1 MMEMEEDYSNN
12 GPLSHLVIPLLKGPL
27 YQNQHNKEWQQLLQQ
42 RATVSD
48 YLATMGLTIFIDEQE
63 GYAFLKQDDFTD
75 QSDPPPR
82 LIQRRPLGFAVSVLC
97 LLLRQWLLENDT
109 QDGNIRTIVERRQIR
124 QELALYLPEKG
135 SEAKQEEAIDRC
147 INKVIKLGL
156 MRTLKDDDQR
166 FEIQRISKAL
176 INADWLGDLN
186 TKLKEYTDYA
196 NSLN

>member
-1 MMEMEEDYSNN
+1 MEMQENYSAS
-12 GPLSHLVIPLLKGPL
+12 GSLSHLLIPLLKGPL
-27 YQNQHNKEWQQLLQQ
+27 YQNQHSKEWEQLLQQ
-42 RATVSD
+42 RAAISD
-48 YLATMGLTIFIDEQE
+48 YLATMGLIVFIDEQE

-75 QSDPPPR
+75 QNDPPPR

-109 QDGNIRTIVERRQIR
+109 QDGNIRTIIERRQIR

-156 MRTLKDDDQR
+156 MRALKDDDQR